1 MKNNFNIHNIKSK
14 RNNSLI
20 QFNLIKIKLW
30 ACLVFVFL
38 FNFDNSYSKNELLLQ
53 SLKNELNRTMQEL
66 KSEPLPPYFI
76 SYYVT
81 DINKITISSSF
92 GKLKINNESRN
103 RMIDIDLRVGDY
115 NFDNTHI
122 IRGNSF
128 NFGGSLGAIEL
139 PIEDDETVIRNA
151 IWFASDKIYKS
162 AIERYEKAKTNQK
175 VKIKEEDES
184 DDNSKENPIVKHLS
198 LDKQKIDKDFV
209 VNFINELSN
218 KFNANKDLYE
228 GDVIFQFEYADKTF
242 INSEGTEVTWSDTY
256 TRLFVFAK
264 TKASDGMSLPLYS
277 SYFSYTAD
285 SLLNSISKNQISSD
299 IDKIINN
306 LRELQNAP
314 LMGTY
319 SGPAILSGEASGV
332 FFHEI
337 FGHRVEGH
345 REKDPNSGQTFKK
358 SVGKSILPDFIDV
371 AFDPT
376 IKNYKGREVS
386 GHYLFD
392 DEGVLAQKVT
402 SVENGIFKS
411 FLMNRS
417 PIEGFPNSNGHG
429 RKQFGYKPVSRQS
442 NLIVESKKTV
452 PVDTLKSELRK
463 LCKEKNL
470 EFGLFFE
477 VVQGGFTFTGRT
489 VPNAFNVQP
498 LIVYKIYADGRK
510 DEMVR
515 GVDLIG
521 TPLATFANITHVGN
535 DLGVFNGVC
544 GAESGGVPVS
554 ACSPSI
560 LVSNI
565 EVQKKKKSQAKLPI
579 LPNPIKENN

>member
-1 MKNNFNIHNIKSK
+1 MKNNFNILNIKNKSYY
-14 RNNSLI
+14 NNTQS
-20 QFNLIKIKLW
+20 NLINIKL
-30 ACLVFVFL
+30 CLYLLFVFL
-38 FNFDNSYSKNELLLQ
+38 FTFDSSFSKNEILLQ
-53 SLKNELNRTMQEL
+53 SLKNELNRTMTEL

-139 PIEDDETVIRNA
+139 PIDDDETVIRNA

-184 DDNSKENPIVKHLS
+184 DDNSKENPIKQHLS

-209 VNFINELSN
+209 INFINELSN
-218 KFNANKDLYE
+218 KFNTNKDLYE

-277 SYFSYTAD
+277 SYFSYTSD
-285 SLLNSISKNQISSD
+285 SLLNTNSKNQISND

-371 AFDPT
+371 VFDPT

-402 SVENGIFKS
+402 SVENGVFKS

-498 LIVYKIYADGRK
+498 LIVYKIYTDGRK

-521 TPLATFANITHVGN
+521 TPLATFNNITHVGN